1 MIKVNSVNMEMKEKN
16 FVIAA
21 AKLLR
26 AVLTCAHFSRI
37 LCNEF

>member
-21 AKLLR
+21 AKLVREHQFL
-26 AVLTCAHFSRI
+26 FY
-37 LCNEF
+37 